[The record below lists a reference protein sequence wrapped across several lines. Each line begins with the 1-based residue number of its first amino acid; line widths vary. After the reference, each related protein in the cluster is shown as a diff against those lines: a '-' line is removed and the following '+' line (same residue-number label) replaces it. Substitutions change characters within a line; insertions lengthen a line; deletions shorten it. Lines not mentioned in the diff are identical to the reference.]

1 VNNLLNDSFSL
12 LFRSWEKH
20 KFSIICVLYAINR
33 KTKDQKPNMQPEI
46 KCTSVFVPSQLVCEQ
61 FQQLWNQMCQTVKM
75 SPKTDLPD
83 PKTRVNGRLEHKGEK
98 LNPQTNIETPATN

>member
-12 LFRSWEKH
+12 LFLSWEKH
-20 KFSIICVLYAINR
+20 KFSIICVLYAINHR
-33 KTKDQKPNMQPEI
+33 TKDHKPNMQPEI

-83 PKTRVNGRLEHKGEK
+83 PKTRVNVGLEHKGGK
-98 LNPQTNIETPATN
+98 LDPRTNIEALATN